1 MKMRSIGRINMTN
14 RVLSIAIAAS
24 LLSSCAVLTV
34 QDVGGGNFYVQGI
47 MPNGAITRAKEF
59 CDGQGKSFVAEKIE
73 PASII
78 EGRSPSVFFKCV

>member
-1 MKMRSIGRINMTN
+1 MIK
-14 RVLSIAIAAS
+14 RVFNIAIATS

-47 MPNGAITRAKEF
+47 LPNGAIARAKEF
-59 CDGQGKSFVAEKIE
+59 CDGQDKSFLAEKIE

>member
-1 MKMRSIGRINMTN
+1 MTKRVSI
-14 RVLSIAIAAS
+14 IAIAATV
-24 LLSSCAVLTV
+24 LSSCAVLTV

-59 CDGQGKSFVAEKIE
+59 CSSQDKSFLAEKIE

-78 EGRSPSVFFKCV
+78 EGRSPAVFFKCV

>member
-1 MKMRSIGRINMTN
+1 MIK

-34 QDVGGGNFYVQGI
+34 QDIGGGKFYVQGI

-59 CDGQGKSFVAEKIE
+59 LMVRAKVFLRKKSNQ
-73 PASII
+73 PQL
-78 EGRSPSVFFKCV
+78 

>member
-1 MKMRSIGRINMTN
+1 MIK

-34 QDVGGGNFYVQGI
+34 QDVGGGNFYVQRI
-47 MPNGAITRAKEF
+47 LPNGAITRAQEF
-59 CDGQGKSFVAEKIE
+59 CDDQGKSFLAAKIE

-78 EGRSPSVFFKCV
+78 EGRSPSILFKCV

>member
-1 MKMRSIGRINMTN
+1 MIK
-14 RVLSIAIAAS
+14 RVLSIAIATN
-24 LLSSCAVLTV
+24 LLTSCAVLTV

-47 MPNGAITRAKEF
+47 MPNGAIKRAKEF
-59 CDGQGKSFVAEKIE
+59 CNDQGKSFVAEKIE

>member
-1 MKMRSIGRINMTN
+1 MIKRVSI
-14 RVLSIAIAAS
+14 IAIAATV
-24 LLSSCAVLTV
+24 LSSCAVLTV

-59 CDGQGKSFVAEKIE
+59 CSSQDKSFLAEKIE

-78 EGRSPSVFFKCV
+78 EGRSPAVFFKCV

>member
-1 MKMRSIGRINMTN
+1 MIP
-14 RVLSIAIAAS
+14 RVLSIAIAAI

-47 MPNGAITRAKEF
+47 FPNGAIARAKEF
-59 CDGQGKSFVAEKIE
+59 CDGQGRSFVAEKIE

-78 EGRSPSVFFKCV
+78 EGRSPSILFKCM

>member
-1 MKMRSIGRINMTN
+1 MRSIKRMNLTKQ
-14 RVLSIAIAAS
+14 VFSIAITACF
-24 LLSSCAVLTV
+24 LSSCAVLTV

-78 EGRSPSVFFKCV
+78 EGRSPSILFKCV

>member
-1 MKMRSIGRINMTN
+1 MIK

-24 LLSSCAVLTV
+24 SLSSCAILTV

-59 CDGQGKSFVAEKIE
+59 CDVKGKSFLAERIE

-78 EGRSPSVFFKCV
+78 ERRSPPILFKCV

>member
-1 MKMRSIGRINMTN
+1 MIT
-14 RVLSIAIAAS
+14 RVLSIAIVAS

-47 MPNGAITRAKEF
+47 MPDGAITRAKEF
-59 CDGQGKSFVAEKIE
+59 CDDQGKSFLAEKIE

>member
-1 MKMRSIGRINMTN
+1 MIT
-14 RVLSIAIAAS
+14 RVLSIVIVAS

-59 CDGQGKSFVAEKIE
+59 CDGQDKNFLAEKIE

>member
-1 MKMRSIGRINMTN
+1 MIK
-14 RVLSIAIAAS
+14 RVFSVAIAAS

-59 CDGQGKSFVAEKIE
+59 CDGQDKSFLAEKIE

-78 EGRSPSVFFKCV
+78 ERRSPQVFFKCV

>member
-1 MKMRSIGRINMTN
+1 MKSIESMNMIKL
-14 RVLSIAIAAS
+14 VLSIAITAS

-47 MPNGAITRAKEF
+47 LPNGAITRAKEF
-59 CDGQGKSFVAEKIE
+59 CDGQGKSFVAQKIE

-78 EGRSPSVFFKCV
+78 EGRSPSILFKCM